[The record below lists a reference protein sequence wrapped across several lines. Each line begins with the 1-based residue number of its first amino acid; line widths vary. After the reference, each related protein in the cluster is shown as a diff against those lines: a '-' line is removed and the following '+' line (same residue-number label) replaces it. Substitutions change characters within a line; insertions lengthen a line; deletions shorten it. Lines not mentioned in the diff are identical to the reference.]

1 MLLLSSS
8 QTLWMGLSSADLP
21 GPAAS
26 EGTGSPLLPAS
37 QPGAH
42 RLMESGLSVCLD
54 RHPARDVCCRSGT
67 SSAAGKVQIYHVRGH
82 TATAVFWQR

>member
-26 EGTGSPLLPAS
+26 EGTGSPFLPAS

-42 RLMESGLSVCLD
+42 GLMESGLSVCAAQTPCQGCLLQISNFFS
-54 RHPARDVCCRSGT
+54 RWE
-67 SSAAGKVQIYHVRGH
+67 SADLPC
-82 TATAVFWQR
+82 